1 MKILYDFEKGIEV
14 PAAAARSGVNIDLLR
29 AMPVGVSIWFST
41 KDAKKV
47 TRFYRVAKKLGV
59 TILIRKVGREDPKG
73 TGVRMWK
80 MANGGKKSLDPIAAA
95 ERAARPVRAKAKKRK
110 PKTPAKPPRKVA
122 KVAGNGAAPKRK
134 AKRRTRKVKVSGVQ
148 AAGQTAAAA
157 IETAD
162 Q

>member
-1 MKILYDFEKGIEV
+1 MKSSYEFEKGVEI

-73 TGVRMWK
+73 SGVRMWK
-80 MANGGKKSLDPIAAA
+80 MAGSKKALDPIAAA
-95 ERAARPVRAKAKKRK
+95 ERAARPARAKAKKRK

-122 KVAGNGAAPKRK
+122 GNGAAPKRK
-134 AKRRTRKVKVSGVQ
+134 AKRRARKVKVSGVQ
-148 AAGQTAAAA
+148 AAGQAAAA
-157 IETAD
+157 AVETAE